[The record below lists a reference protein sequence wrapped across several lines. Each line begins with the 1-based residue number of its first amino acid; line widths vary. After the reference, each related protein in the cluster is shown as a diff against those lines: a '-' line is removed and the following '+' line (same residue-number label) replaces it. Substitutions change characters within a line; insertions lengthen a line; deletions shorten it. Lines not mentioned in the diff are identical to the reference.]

1 MLCLLEKFLKEQL
14 KIQKNNKKIERQD
27 KILIV
32 LNPVSRVTIYQELW
46 GLI

>member
-1 MLCLLEKFLKEQL
+1 MLCLLEKFSKEQL

-27 KILIV
+27 EILIV
-32 LNPVSRVTIYQELW
+32 LNHVSRVTVYQELW